1 MIHTYLSD
9 AAKWSGVEL
18 FGQDVQFS
26 GVEFDS
32 RKVSPGSLFVALK
45 GTHHDG
51 HDHLD
56 EAQSRGAAAA
66 FVARPV
72 PASLPLLIAED
83 TIPALG
89 RLAAAWRQRFQLPVI
104 AVLGSNGKTTV
115 KELIAAILRQKEG
128 DAVLSTQGNQNNAL
142 GVPLTLFRL
151 GSQHRAA
158 LLELGANGHGEITHL
173 GEIVKP
179 DIAVITNAGLD
190 HIAGFG
196 GIEGAAR
203 ANGEVFSAMNG
214 NGIAVLNGDDECLA
228 IWRQQAGDRLC
239 IHFGFKSG
247 ADVRGNWQPRRDG
260 GDLTIESLW
269 GRIQLRLHLMGSHNA
284 LNALAAAAAC
294 LALDIEPD
302 AIAAGLASVQP
313 VAGRLQS
320 RSGIGGAHIIDD
332 TYNANPSSLAA
343 ALDTLAAMPGK
354 KLLVLGDM
362 AELGDEAAAWHG
374 WAGQFARAAGVV
386 AIFAVGN
393 LARHAAESFGEGAHH
408 LTDSQSLVRALLP
421 RLRPDVNVLVKG
433 SRCMAMERIVAELL
447 HHNH

>member
-1 MIHTYLSD
+1 M
-9 AAKWSGVEL
+9 
-18 FGQDVQFS
+18 
-26 GVEFDS
+26 
-32 RKVSPGSLFVALK
+32 
-45 GTHHDG
+45 
-51 HDHLD
+51 
-56 EAQSRGAAAA
+56 
-66 FVARPV
+66 
-72 PASLPLLIAED
+72 
-83 TIPALG
+83 
-89 RLAAAWRQRFQLPVI
+89 
-104 AVLGSNGKTTV
+104 
-115 KELIAAILRQKEG
+115 
-128 DAVLSTQGNQNNAL
+128 
-142 GVPLTLFRL
+142 
-151 GSQHRAA
+151 
-158 LLELGANGHGEITHL
+158 
-173 GEIVKP
+173 VKP

-190 HIAGFG
+190 HLAGFG
-196 GIEGAAR
+196 GTDGAAR
-203 ANGEVFSAMNG
+203 TNGEVFSAMNG

-247 ADVRGNWQPRRDG
+247 ADVRGNWQPRLNG

-269 GRIQLRLHLMGSHNA
+269 GRIQTRMHLMGSHNA

-320 RSGIGGAHIIDD
+320 RSGIGGARIIDD

-362 AELGDEAAAWHG
+362 AELGDEADAWHG
-374 WAGQFARAAGVV
+374 WAGQAARAAGVV
-386 AIFAVGN
+386 ALFAVGN
-393 LARHAAESFGEGAHH
+393 LTRLAAESFGDGAYH